1 MSSFT
6 RSAFDFF
13 IVFFVTLCVLG
24 IFISDVFIFRSKAST
39 YTDENLG
46 NIIKIA
52 TKDGTKI
59 SAMHIENPKSEYTV
73 LVSHGN
79 SEDIRT
85 SHKFAKELVAHGFSA
100 IVYDYYGY
108 GTSEGKPSE
117 SNSYLAVGAV
127 YDYLTK
133 QKHIPSRKI
142 ISYGHSL
149 GSALAS
155 YVAEKQP
162 VGGLVIEGAFTT
174 AFRVLTIVPL
184 LPFDKFRT
192 ISRIQNIDMPKLI
205 IHGKKD
211 NVIQFWHGEELYEK
225 ANPPKDFFWLEEGSH
240 DNIRKLE
247 PKKYWQKWYDLV
259 KTMESFKYDK

>member
-1 MSSFT
+1 MNSFT
-6 RSAFDFF
+6 RSTLDFL

-24 IFISDVFIFRSKAST
+24 IFISDVFIFRSKAAS
-39 YTDENLG
+39 YTDESLVNV
-46 NIIKIA
+46 IKIA

-59 SAMHIENPKSEYTV
+59 SAMYFENPKAEYTV

-79 SEDIRT
+79 SEDIKK
-85 SHKFAKELVAHGFSA
+85 SSKFAKELVDHGFSA
-100 IVYDYYGY
+100 MVYDYYGY

-117 SNSYLAVGAV
+117 YNSYLAVTSA
-127 YDYLTK
+127 YDYLLK
-133 QKHIPSRKI
+133 QKNVQSRKI

-155 YVAEKQP
+155 YLAETQP

-184 LPFDKFRT
+184 VPFDKFRT
-192 ISRIQNIDMPKLI
+192 ISRIENIDMPKLI

-211 NVIQFWHGEELYEK
+211 NVIQFWHGEELYQK
-225 ANPPKDFFWLEEGSH
+225 AKAPKDFLWI
-240 DNIRKLE
+240 DNAGHVDVRKLE
-247 PKKYWQKWYDLV
+247 SKKYWKKWDDLV
-259 KTMESFKYDK
+259 NTMGSFNYKK